1 MGKVPRQMKS
11 QKSCFT
17 GLSKKNCKERTTGF
31 ATCKSPLYLV
41 ESEHSCTIRF
51 IQKMIDSVEIND
63 NEFRHYVRTII
74 S

>member
-11 QKSCFT
+11 KKSCFT

-41 ESEHSCTIRF
+41 ESEQSCTIRF